1 MFSFHDREEIE
12 PRILVRIAKYMGLKP
27 RDLILEKILR
37 IVPLHQQPSDYAY
50 WNSRPVSERI
60 DAIEILRSQ
69 YIQFKKDVKPG
80 LQRVCRVIK
89 QS

>member
-1 MFSFHDREEIE
+1 M
-12 PRILVRIAKYMGLKP
+12 
-27 RDLILEKILR
+27 EKVLR
-37 IVPLHQQPSDYAY
+37 IVSLHQQPSDYAY

-89 QS
+89 QP